1 MGFFFSTIKNLNNYS
16 FQNLMAKHT
25 RIKVIMKMIKLIYM
39 KKNALNFELGHEI
52 FEFK

>member
-1 MGFFFSTIKNLNNYS
+1 
-16 FQNLMAKHT
+16 MAKHT

-39 KKNALNFELGHEI
+39 NKNAMNFELGHEI